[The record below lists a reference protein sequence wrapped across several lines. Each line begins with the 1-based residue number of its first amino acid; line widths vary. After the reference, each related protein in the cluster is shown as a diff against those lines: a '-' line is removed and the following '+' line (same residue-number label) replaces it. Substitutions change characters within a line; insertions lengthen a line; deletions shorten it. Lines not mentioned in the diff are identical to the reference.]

1 MGDPK
6 VRKMLKDMPMKKL
19 LLAAAVLFVAYT
31 FFYKQHDAVLPEKQP
46 PVAEQGRGTSAA
58 DVAEAFAKHKSNV
71 QVSGGGIVT
80 RVLPDDNDGSR
91 HQRFI
96 LQLPSGHTLLV
107 AHNIDLA
114 PRISELRQGDP
125 VSFYGEYEWN
135 KKGGV
140 LHWTHRDP
148 DGSHAAGWLQHDNRM
163 YQ

>member
-1 MGDPK
+1 
-6 VRKMLKDMPMKKL
+6 MLKNIPLKKL
-19 LLAAAVLFVAYT
+19 LLVAALLFLAYT
-31 FFYKQHDAVLPEKQP
+31 FFYNQHEAVLPEKQG
-46 PVAEQGRGTSAA
+46 PVAQQGRGTSAA

-71 QVSGGGIVT
+71 QVSGAGIVT

-114 PRISELRQGDP
+114 PRISALRQGDP

-148 DGSHAAGWLQHDNRM
+148 DGSHAVGWLQHNNRM